1 MAKIAILGYGTVG
14 SGVAHVLDENVPEV
28 TGSAGEAVSVKSIL
42 DLREFPGDPHEAQ
55 VTHEFREILEDP
67 EITVVCE
74 TMGGVK
80 PAYDFTKQ
88 LLEAGKSVCTS
99 NKELVAKHGPELAQI
114 ARDHSVSYLFE
125 ASVGGGIPI
134 LRTLAGALA
143 SERIDLIEGILNGT
157 TNYILTKME
166 EDGSSFDA
174 VLKQAQE
181 LGYAERDPAA
191 DIEGHD
197 ACRKIAILG
206 SLATGAHVNA
216 EAVPTEGIT
225 KITADD
231 LKMAGQLGMTV
242 KLLGSVKIG
251 AEGLEILVAPFL
263 VPLSHPLASVR
274 GVFNAI
280 AVHGNMLGTSMY
292 YGQGAGKDATAS
304 AVVADVCEIVRNA
317 GRTVPVSLQER
328 EVKLI
333 PTGEAVRRFFVSMDH
348 AGETGFQGLFPDGQA
363 VSSGDAAGILTAPMK
378 ESTLVDKVAG
388 FGDRIHWMRVAE
400 A

>member
-114 ARDHSVSYLFE
+114 ARDHRVSYLFE

-348 AGETGFQGLFPDGQA
+348 AGEAGFQGLFQDGQA